1 MVIPS
6 CSLWIM
12 VAQTDVSF
20 MMYTIPHLVRMS
32 NFPFEEK
39 VLAVDTAPLSG
50 EKVNRPG
57 VGTMAELRNCTQL
70 LLQDGVVDRIVD
82 INYDSEFHRRVFR
95 KHFGTYICHTH
106 NYKGYPILGSIFKIE
121 ECRSDYMVH
130 FDSDMLL
137 HQQPD
142 YSWIQEGMELMGK
155 YPKIM
160 SIRPLTGPPALDKN
174 MKQNYPYTKNPAGF
188 YEFKFFGS
196 RAYMINCQ
204 NFDKFLPI
212 PAIWR
217 SYRNKWLNY
226 LPLSLKIKLNN
237 LTNKGA
243 LDSWEIM
250 VSCKLEKTDYTRA
263 TLCNPKAWTLHPKDR
278 SEQFIQA
285 LPQIIE
291 RIEKGD
297 YPSEQRGHYDLIS
310 HLWLNHY

>member
-1 MVIPS
+1 MVTPS

-12 VAQTDVSF
+12 VARTDVAF
-20 MMYTIPHLVRMS
+20 MMHTIPHLVRMS

-57 VGTMAELRNCTQL
+57 VGTMEELRNCTQV
-70 LLQDGVVDRIVD
+70 LLQRGVIDRIVD
-82 INYDSEFHRRVFR
+82 INYDPEFHRRVFR
-95 KHFGTYICHTH
+95 KHFGSYIRYTH

-121 ECRSDYMVH
+121 DCRSEYMIH

-142 YSWIQEGMELMGK
+142 YSWIQEGIELMNK
-155 YPKIM
+155 HETIM
-160 SIRPLTGPPALDKN
+160 SIRPLTGPPASDET
-174 MKQNYPYTKNPAGF
+174 MKQYYPYTKNSDGF

-196 RAYMINCQ
+196 RVYMINCQ
-204 NFDKFLPI
+204 SFAKFLPI

-217 SYRNKWLNY
+217 SYRNKWLNH
-226 LPLSLKIKLNN
+226 LPLPIKTALNN
-237 LTNKGA
+237 LTKKGA

-250 VSCKLEKTDYTRA
+250 VSRKLEQTNYIRA
-263 TLCNPKAWTLHPKDR
+263 TLCNPCAWTLHPKDR
-278 SEQFIQA
+278 SAQFIQS

-291 RIEKGD
+291 RIEQGD
-297 YPSEQRGHYDLIS
+297 YPAEQAGHYDLIP
-310 HLWLNHY
+310 HLWY